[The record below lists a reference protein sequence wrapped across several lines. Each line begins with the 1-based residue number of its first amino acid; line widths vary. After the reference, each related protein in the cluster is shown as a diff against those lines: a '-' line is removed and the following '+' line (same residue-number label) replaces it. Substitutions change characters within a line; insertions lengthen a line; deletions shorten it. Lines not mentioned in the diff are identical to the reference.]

1 MASIETNMKFVK
13 ELFSLDKI
21 TIVQKNEILDLL
33 AKEISVLTNIRL
45 NEQENKIDTK
55 SNVVEHNP
63 IKVIETL
70 KKFTYDQKL
79 KWTVHL
85 WDGGIKYK
93 SYREFMEDLDQN
105 IASLKP
111 LKKEFV
117 DLKSYN
123 LKIYQILFSF
133 VFQDAPVVTKEGT
146 VIPYKWGRDKI
157 KIGWRFPSGLLED
170 WADKKGNWTEHKK
183 SPFTMPLVGADVQ
196 IIKTIFNGVEE
207 EIELKTFNA
216 VVNQFKKEIEFRGSA
231 FYRMIKRKLEILS
244 GVFPHDKLPNDI
256 DLQNIFYKNH
266 EFFASTWQFELALDR
281 IFHGLANRPTAA
293 EYPIEFFSENINE
306 GELNYKKVEILH
318 KGSFSGATYKGNLKL
333 QGKGGDMQELIKT
346 LTSVCHFSIESKFY
360 SPEDSSLKSYRIDY
374 LYDDIGQIN
383 DQYISKEPILL
394 SEPALGFKYIFKFP
408 I

>member
-1 MASIETNMKFVK
+1 MTFVK

-33 AKEISVLTNIRL
+33 AKEISILTNIRL

-55 SNVVEHNP
+55 SNFVEHNP
-63 IKVIETL
+63 FKVIETL
-70 KKFTYDQKL
+70 KKFTSDQRL

-105 IASLKP
+105 IASLKS

-133 VFQDAPVVTKEGT
+133 VFQDAPVDTKEGT

-183 SPFTMPLVGADVQ
+183 SPFTMPLVGANVQ
-196 IIKTIFNGVEE
+196 IIKTIFNGAEE
-207 EIELKTFNA
+207 ETELKTFNA
-216 VVNQFKKEIEFRGSA
+216 IVNQFKKEIEFRGSA

-244 GVFPHDKLPNDI
+244 GVFPQDKLPNDI

-281 IFHGLANRPTAA
+281 IFHGLVNRPTAA

-346 LTSVCHFSIESKFY
+346 LTSVCHFSIESKFC
-360 SPEDSSLKSYRIDY
+360 SPEDSSSKSYRIDY